1 MSLQVPVGGG
11 GGPTQPHHLDSD
23 EICIQETIGKFYI
36 FFQKLVTLKSEIE
49 RLGDIDEHTRVRVLD
64 QLDDIESEYCECER
78 VREFLSCI
86 CACMG
91 CSILIPVAT
100 QGPCIFLG
108 QRCIIIALFDEIVQL
123 LSS

>member
-1 MSLQVPVGGG
+1 MPA
-11 GGPTQPHHLDSD
+11 QPHHLDSD

-49 RLGDIDEHTRVRVLD
+49 RLGDIVEHTRVRVLD

-78 VREFLSCI
+78 VREFTPHLCLH
-86 CACMG
+86 G
-91 CSILIPVAT
+91 CSILRPVAT
-100 QGPCIFLG
+100 LGPCIFLG
-108 QRCIIIALFDEIVQL
+108 QRCIIALFDEIVQL